1 MLGNCLG
8 ALVAAALAWGPI
20 VIGGAHAESAS
31 ATPIAAAERNA
42 ASEEDRIFAKIAEP
56 WTSDLDGMLARGLL
70 RVGVAYGQLFFV
82 ADGPKTSGMTVDLMN
97 EFGKHLA
104 GKLGSK
110 ARKLEIVL
118 APLARDQLLPAL
130 EKGHVDLVVANL
142 TITPARLMHVDFSTP
157 FVDGVSEVVVT
168 GPEAPR
174 LPSIDDLDSIEI
186 SVRASSSYYEHLTA
200 MSAQREAAGLKPLK
214 LVVADENLEDED
226 LIELVHVG
234 AIEATVADAYKADLF
249 AQIFEHAAVR
259 HDLVVNAGGDI
270 AWAMRKGSPQLA
282 AAVNDFAKVA
292 HRGTSLG
299 NILIKRYFKD
309 ADRIRNAMDP
319 DGRSRFAA
327 VIGLIRK
334 YATAYDFD
342 ALMIAA
348 QGYQES
354 QLDQSKHSRAGAVGI
369 MQVLPSTAS
378 DPAIGIPHIEIAD
391 RNVEAGVKMLR
402 LLRGT
407 YVNDP
412 AINPVDQALM
422 AFAAYNAGPG
432 NLQKARRRAVAMGLD
447 DKVWFGN
454 VELAMAKVVGN
465 EPVVYVRSILKYYVT
480 YRLAEAH
487 KATK

>member
-1 MLGNCLG
+1 MLGNCIG
-8 ALVAAALAWGPI
+8 ALVATALAWGSMA
-20 VIGGAHAESAS
+20 IGCAHAEGAS
-31 ATPIAAAERNA
+31 ATSIQATNRDAV
-42 ASEEDRIFAKIAEP
+42 SEEDRIFAKIAEP
-56 WTSDLDGMLARGLL
+56 WTSDFDGMLERGLL
-70 RVGVAYGQLFFV
+70 RVGVAYGPLFFV

-104 GKLGSK
+104 RKFGAM

-118 APLARDQLLPAL
+118 APLARDRLLPAL
-130 EKGHVDLVVANL
+130 ENGHVDLVVANL
-142 TITPARLMHVDFSTP
+142 TITPERLKHVDFSDP
-157 FVDGVSEVVVT
+157 FVDDVSEVVVT
-168 GPEAPR
+168 GPGAPR
-174 LPSIDDLDSIEI
+174 ISSIDDLDGVEI
-186 SVRASSSYYEHLTA
+186 SVRASSSYYEHLNA
-200 MSAQREAAGLKPLK
+200 MSARREAAGQKPLK
-214 LVVADENLEDED
+214 IVRADENLEDED

-234 AIEATVADAYKADLF
+234 ALEATVADAYKADLF
-249 AQIFEHAAVR
+249 AQIFEHVAVR
-259 HDLVVNAGGDI
+259 HDLVVNKGGEI

-282 AAVNDFAKVA
+282 ATVNDFVKVA
-292 HRGTSLG
+292 RRGSSLG

-354 QLDQSKHSRAGAVGI
+354 HLDQSKHSRAGAVGI

-402 LLRGT
+402 LLRST

-412 AINPVDQALM
+412 AINPVNQALM

-465 EPVVYVRSILKYYVT
+465 EPVVYVRNILKYYIT

-487 KATK
+487 KAAK